1 MQNWLTSPFMTVN
14 GEKRYAHSYMEPPV
28 LHLSETDA
36 VRDMVR
42 ILQRV
47 RAGME
52 VVIERDTQPIAV
64 VRAATPVH
72 RTISEC
78 IAFAKAHEEETRAP
92 TLDPDFAA
100 DVEGIIRNRKLW
112 NPPSWD

>member
-1 MQNWLTSPFMTVN
+1 MIT
-14 GEKRYAHSYMEPPV
+14 GMEPPV
-28 LHLSETDA
+28 LHVSEADA
-36 VRDMVR
+36 VRDMAS

-52 VVIERDTQPIAV
+52 VVIERDAQPVAV
-64 VRAATPVH
+64 VRAAAPVR

-78 IAFAKAHEEETRAP
+78 IALAKAHEEETGQAP

-100 DVEGIIRNRKLW
+100 DVEEIIRNRKPW
-112 NPPSWD
+112 NPPTWD